1 MAASDSDQP
10 PGETGAHP
18 ERAAAPDARA
28 AGHLCGDDVAT
39 TAAVVGIV
47 AVGAVI
53 FEAALIPGMI
63 LGVGAMLVPRVLPR
77 LGEGLEPAFRA
88 TVRGAYKVGRKARHA
103 FAEAKE
109 QVHDVVAETEAESGA
124 KQL

>member
-1 MAASDSDQP
+1 MAASDSDQAS
-10 PGETGAHP
+10 GDTGAHS
-18 ERAAAPDARA
+18 ARPANSDGKA
-28 AGHLCGDDVAT
+28 AGNMCGDDIAT
-39 TAAVVGIV
+39 TAAVVGVV

-63 LGVGAMLVPRVLPR
+63 LGVGAMLVPKVLPR

-109 QVHDVVAETEAESGA
+109 QVHDVVAETEAESTA
-124 KQL
+124 KHL